1 MDKFKADEVALQ
13 RTNPKSAR
21 LQPYK
26 SQYMR
31 LCKVY
36 VDVMKDH
43 QQAKVGCSG
52 RVAKEWL
59 RGRVVIGGAVFYRKL
74 CMAPW
79 PCAGEDAHAGD
90 GDDGA
95 AWQADLRRH

>member
-13 RTNPKSAR
+13 RSNPKSAR

-36 VDVMKDH
+36 VDVMKEH
-43 QQAKVGCSG
+43 QQAKVGRNG
-52 RVAKEWL
+52 RVAEEWL
-59 RGRVVIGGAVFYRKL
+59 KMRGR
-74 CMAPW
+74 MA
-79 PCAGEDAHAGD
+79 G
-90 GDDGA
+90 
-95 AWQADLRRH
+95 